1 MNMSNAFK
9 TLIGAGLLSVGLLT
23 APGLAFAKEVTVTL
37 SVPGMDC
44 PACPITVRK
53 SLEAVDGVIDAQ
65 TSLETR
71 TAVVTFDDA
80 KTNVPALIE
89 ATTNYG
95 YPSKLSEKSD

>member
-1 MNMSNAFK
+1 MSNSLK
-9 TLIGAGLLSVGLLT
+9 TAIAAGMLTLGLFS
-23 APGLAFAKEVTVTL
+23 APGQASAENVTVTL

-44 PACPITVRK
+44 PMCPITVRK
-53 SLEAVDGVIDAQ
+53 SLEGVEGVIEAV
-65 TSLETR
+65 TSLDDR

-95 YPSKLSEKSD
+95 YPSTLSEKRG

>member
-1 MNMSNAFK
+1 MSSSLK
-9 TLIGAGLLSVGLLT
+9 TLVGAGLFVVSLLA
-23 APGLAFAKEVTVTL
+23 APGLSAAKDVTVTL

-44 PACPITVRK
+44 PMCPITVRMSLEK
-53 SLEAVDGVIDAQ
+53 VDGVLDAKTSLEA
-65 TSLETR
+65 R

-95 YPSKLSEKSD
+95 YPSVQKLLSDG